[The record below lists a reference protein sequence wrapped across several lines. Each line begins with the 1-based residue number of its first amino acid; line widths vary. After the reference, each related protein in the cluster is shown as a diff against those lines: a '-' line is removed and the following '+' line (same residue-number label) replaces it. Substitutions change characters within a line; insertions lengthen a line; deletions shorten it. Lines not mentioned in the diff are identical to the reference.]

1 MLMRTDPFRELD
13 RMREQLLNATARPA
27 AMPMDAYRDGDHF
40 VIQLELPG
48 VDADSIDLEV
58 ERNVLTVNATR
69 PDLPEDLQR
78 ELLVHERRSGAFS
91 RQVFLGDTLDADN
104 ITADYADG
112 VLTLRIPVTEQAK
125 PRKISI
131 ATGGQ
136 AKQIGA

>member
-13 RMREQLLNATARPA
+13 RMTEQLLNATTRPT

-40 VIQLELPG
+40 VIQLDLPG

-69 PDLPEDLQR
+69 PDLPEELQR

-112 VLTLRIPVTEQAK
+112 ILTLRIPVTEQAK
-125 PRKISI
+125 PRKISV